1 MPETTHDRADPGL
14 RRAALSLL
22 VACVVQGLLVIGH
35 FVYGAHLY
43 DDPGRYHVV
52 MPSIIAIVLVSAL
65 TALLVRRP
73 GRILLTLL
81 LVVAVPPFVLMF
93 GIMHGAWFHVMKL
106 VLFAG
111 GASKETLE
119 WLFMSPDYTVPNDFL
134 YEATGILNFLI
145 ACYIAFRIVRLV
157 SAFRAFR
164 ASYAT
169 GRASSIGSEGGN
181 IAAPAASPSAPQ
193 R

>member
-1 MPETTHDRADPGL
+1 L
-14 RRAALSLL
+14 LLL

-35 FVYGAHLY
+35 FAYGAHLY

-52 MPSIIAIVLVSAL
+52 MPSIIATVLVSAL
-65 TALLVRRP
+65 TALLVRWQ

-81 LVVAVPPFVLMF
+81 MVAAVPPFVLMF
-93 GIMHGAWFHVMKL
+93 GVMHGAWFHIMKL
-106 VLFAG
+106 ALFAG

-145 ACYIAFRIVRLV
+145 ACYIGFRIVRIV
-157 SAFRAFR
+157 RAFR
-164 ASYAT
+164 ATA
-169 GRASSIGSEGGN
+169 RAPGIGSEGSDV
-181 IAAPAASPSAPQ
+181 APATSPSAPQ